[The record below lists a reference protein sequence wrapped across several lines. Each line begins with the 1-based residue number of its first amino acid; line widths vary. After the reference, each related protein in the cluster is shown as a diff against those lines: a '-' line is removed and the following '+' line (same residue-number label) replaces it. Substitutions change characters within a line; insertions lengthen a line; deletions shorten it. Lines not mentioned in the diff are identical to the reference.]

1 MRNDRQSL
9 YITLCV
15 ILSTALSALADYDF
29 RTLIDSLRK
38 YIDELEKE
46 CDNGKEYH
54 AD

>member
-1 MRNDRQSL
+1 MRYTRENI

-15 ILSTALSALADYDF
+15 ILSTALSVLADYDF
-29 RTLIDSLRK
+29 RTLIASLRK

-46 CDNGKEYH
+46 CDSGKKYH

>member
-1 MRNDRQSL
+1 MKHKRENI

-15 ILSTALSALADYDF
+15 ILSMALSVLADYDF
-29 RTLIDSLRK
+29 RTLIASLRK

-46 CDNGKEYH
+46 CDSGKKYH

>member
-1 MRNDRQSL
+1 MSHKRDNI

-15 ILSTALSALADYDF
+15 ILSASLSTLADYDF
-29 RTLIDSLRK
+29 RTLIASLRK

-46 CDNGKEYH
+46 CDSGKKYH